1 MLVRTE
7 ARKYFQHRW
16 VLTETGPISVST
28 CINAGP
34 IKNRTRFLSS
44 DSENPGMAGLFAQ
57 EELPISLANMGLTRS
72 LETVMR

>member
-34 IKNRTRFLSS
+34 IKNRTRFFVVRI
-44 DSENPGMAGLFAQ
+44 G
-57 EELPISLANMGLTRS
+57 
-72 LETVMR
+72 